1 MKKIILFATLFIS
14 AININADNLKEQL
27 QKQNARLDAI
37 ESDINRLNNSIKQQH
52 RS

>member
-27 QKQNARLDAI
+27 QKQNAL
-37 ESDINRLNNSIKQQH
+37 INFSFCTYNEVENALLKIK
-52 RS
+52 R